1 MKINELIVKPDNELT
16 ENQLKFVAIH
26 ENILNAGAMITNS
39 VISLAENLKV
49 MRDEKLYL
57 EAECRSFEEYA
68 EEICGLGRSQ
78 AYSYIQVLERLGEEF
93 VQSTGQIG
101 ITKLTLLANLP
112 EEERAEVIE
121 NVHIEEISVSKLK
134 EEIKKLKK
142 DLEEKEEQITEFD
155 LKSVEIENLNA
166 EVARL
171 YEKLKEE
178 QNKPAEIVTEIQ
190 VDEKSKEQVKELK
203 EKLKNMTEQFKA
215 AEEQYKISSGQ
226 AAELRKQISL
236 NSDTTMLEF
245 KIKFENLQ
253 SLIQELQQLIGQVP
267 EDKQEG
273 CRKALQK
280 VGEMLC

>member
-1 MKINELIVKPDNELT
+1 M
-16 ENQLKFVAIH
+16 
-26 ENILNAGAMITNS
+26 
-39 VISLAENLKV
+39 
-49 MRDEKLYL
+49 
-57 EAECRSFEEYA
+57 
-68 EEICGLGRSQ
+68 
-78 AYSYIQVLERLGEEF
+78 
-93 VQSTGQIG
+93 
-101 ITKLTLLANLP
+101 
-112 EEERAEVIE
+112 
-121 NVHIEEISVSKLK
+121 
-134 EEIKKLKK
+134 
-142 DLEEKEEQITEFD
+142 
-155 LKSVEIENLNA
+155 
-166 EVARL
+166 ARL

-253 SLIQELQQLIGQVP
+253 NLVQELQSLLSQVP
-267 EDKQEG
+267 KDKQEG

>member
-1 MKINELIVKPDNELT
+1 MKTNELMIKQERELS
-16 ENQLKFVAIH
+16 EQQIKFVKTH
-26 ENILNAGAMITNS
+26 EKILSAGSMITNS
-39 VISLAENLKV
+39 VISLAKNLKI

-57 EAECRSFEEYA
+57 EADCQSFEEYA
-68 EEICGLGRSQ
+68 EEICGLKKSQ
-78 AYSYIQVLERLGEEF
+78 AYSYIQVLEKLGEDF
-93 VQSTGQIG
+93 FQSTGKIG

-112 EEERAEVIE
+112 EEERTEIIE
-121 NVHIEEISVSKLK
+121 SVDIEDVSVSKLK
-134 EEIKKLKK
+134 EEIKQLKK
-142 DLEEKEEQITEFD
+142 ELEQKEEDISEFD

-166 EVARL
+166 EIV
-171 YEKLKEE
+171 KLNKQIKELE
-178 QNKPAEIVTEIQ
+178 NKPAEVVTKVE

-236 NSDTTMLEF
+236 NSDTSMIEF
-245 KIKFENLQ
+245 KMKFENLQ
-253 SLIQELQQLIGQVP
+253 SIVQDLQQLLGQVP

-273 CRKALQK
+273 CRQALKK